1 MLTNVLKGWR
11 RQRTATSEAWTTD
24 SQSLIEICERYWASP
39 CELVSADTGGDGL
52 QAQYDRAR
60 RELLARFEE
69 CAAWAVELSALPESQ
84 PRSLG
89 LDLLA
94 RAAHAGALGEY
105 EDAAVRA
112 FLETLD
118 RPMRAPLGSD
128 RTGGGDRRAG
138 RSRRRMRHPR
148 ADPDSVLR
156 GPRAPGR
163 HALGG
168 GGSAGAADGTV
179 LPPRSQAR
187 RGRAPLGASIRR
199 IVQII
204 VAWKIIQKE
213 S

>member
-39 CELVSADTGGDGL
+39 CELVATDTGEDGL

-69 CAAWAVELSALPESQ
+69 CAAWAVELSAHPESQ

-118 RPMRAPLGSD
+118 RPMRARWDQIALEAAIG
-128 RTGGGDRRAG
+128 
-138 RSRRRMRHPR
+138 
-148 ADPDSVLR
+148 
-156 GPRAPGR
+156 
-163 HALGG
+163 ALGVRG
-168 GGSAGAADGTV
+168 DECAIPALIRILRSEDREHQGDTHWAAAAALERLTGQSFLHAPKPVEAARHWARQSA
-179 LPPRSQAR
+179 
-187 RGRAPLGASIRR
+187 
-199 IVQII
+199 
-204 VAWKIIQKE
+204 E
-213 S
+213 SFK